1 MITSLS
7 QYNSL
12 REDNLSFY
20 CLEEK
25 SMRRGYLSIII
36 LLFTSLACGL
46 ITKPPTPTNVP
57 TQPLPIIAPTN
68 IPGVKPAGTQTPGA
82 EVTTATST
90 QEEPTKTP
98 YPTSVLD
105 SSMTSEISLIQSQ
118 VVDERGLQPRYQVP
132 VVLLSP
138 TELRQNVVNDFLA
151 DYTDEETA
159 DDVYELSIIG
169 LLDPAFNLR
178 DLYINLLSEQIAGY
192 YDNEMKEMFVVQGQG
207 FEGPERLTYSHE
219 FTHVLQDQNY
229 DIKDGLNYNDDA
241 CEVDTE
247 RCAAIQALIEGD
259 ATLSEY
265 TWYQYYAT
273 AQDQQQVVQYYN
285 SLKSPVYDSA
295 PVFLK
300 DDFVFPYNQG
310 LTFVQTIHDKGGWS
324 AVDAVYKDPPVSTEQ
339 IMHPELYPSD
349 TPIPVDLPDITSA
362 LGDSWHEVSRNQM
375 GEWYTYLILARGV
388 NQNARLDDTT
398 AQSAAAGWGGDEYLV
413 LHNNSQNTTAFVMK
427 SVWDT
432 TNDASEFSSALQR
445 SLNARFSVNAT
456 QQGDTFIWEYSSG
469 YSTLY
474 VSGNTTIW
482 IITPDATTAQ
492 TITGLVQP

>member
-1 MITSLS
+1 
-7 QYNSL
+7 
-12 REDNLSFY
+12 
-20 CLEEK
+20 
-25 SMRRGYLSIII
+25 MRRVYAIII
-36 LLFTSLACGL
+36 LLLTTSLACGL
-46 ITKPPTPTNVP
+46 FTSSTTPTSVP
-57 TQPLPIIAPTN
+57 TQPLPTIAPSE
-68 IPGVKPAGTQTPGA
+68 TPGA
-82 EVTTATST
+82 KPTDTQAPVAGETSTATA

-98 YPTSVLD
+98 YPTSALD
-105 SSMTSEISLIQSQ
+105 NALREEIDLIQTQ
-118 VVDERGLQPRYQVP
+118 VVDERGLQPRDQVP

-169 LLDPAFNLR
+169 LLKPGFDLR

-207 FEGPERLTYSHE
+207 FEGPERLTYAHE

-229 DIKDGLNYNDDA
+229 DIENGLNYNDDA
-241 CEVDTE
+241 CEADTE

-273 AQDQQQVVQYYN
+273 AQDQQQVIQYYN

-295 PVFLK
+295 PAFLK

-310 LTFVQTIHDKGGWS
+310 LTFVQTIHDQGGWA
-324 AVDAVYKDPPVSTEQ
+324 AVDAVYKNPPVSTEQ
-339 IMHPELYPSD
+339 ILHPELYPAD
-349 TPIPVDLPDITSA
+349 TPIPVDLPDIASS
-362 LGDSWHEVSRNQM
+362 LGAGWREVSRNQM

-388 NQNARLDDTT
+388 NQSANLDDSS

-413 LHNNSQNTTAFVMK
+413 LHNDSQNTTAFVMK
-427 SVWDT
+427 TVWDT

-445 SLNARFSVNAT
+445 SLNARFGVNAA
-456 QQGDTFIWEYSSG
+456 QQGDTFTWEYSGG
-469 YSTLY
+469 YTTLY
-474 VSGNTTIW
+474 LSGNTTIW
-482 IITPDATTAQ
+482 IITPDAPTNQIISGQVT
-492 TITGLVQP
+492 P

>member
-1 MITSLS
+1 
-7 QYNSL
+7 
-12 REDNLSFY
+12 
-20 CLEEK
+20 
-25 SMRRGYLSIII
+25 MRRVYAIII
-36 LLFTSLACGL
+36 LLLTTSLACGL
-46 ITKPPTPTNVP
+46 ITTSTTPTSVP
-57 TQPLPIIAPTN
+57 TQPLPTIAPTDT
-68 IPGVKPAGTQTPGA
+68 PSAKPTGTQALVA
-82 EVTTATST
+82 EVTSTAAA

-98 YPTSVLD
+98 YPTSALD
-105 SSMTSEISLIQSQ
+105 NALRDEINLIQTQ
-118 VVDERGLQPRYQVP
+118 VVDERGLQPRDQVP

-151 DYTDEETA
+151 DYTDEENA

-169 LLDPAFNLR
+169 LLNPGFDLR

-229 DIKDGLNYNDDA
+229 DIENGLNYNDDA
-241 CEVDTE
+241 CEADTE

-273 AQDQQQVVQYYN
+273 AQDQQQVIQYYN

-295 PVFLK
+295 PAFLK
-300 DDFVFPYNQG
+300 DDFVFPYHQG
-310 LTFVQTIHDKGGWS
+310 LTFVQTIHDQGGWT
-324 AVDAVYKDPPVSTEQ
+324 AVDAIYKNPPVSTEQ
-339 IMHPELYPSD
+339 ILHPELYPAD
-349 TPIPVDLPDITSA
+349 TPIAVDLPDIASS
-362 LGDSWHEVSRNQM
+362 LGTGWREVSRNQM

-388 NQNARLDDTT
+388 NQSANLNDST

-413 LHNNSQNTTAFVMK
+413 LHNDSQNSTAFVMK
-427 SVWDT
+427 TIWDT

-445 SLNARFSVNAT
+445 SLNARFGVNAA
-456 QQGDTFIWEYSSG
+456 QHGDTLTWEYSGG

-474 VSGNTTIW
+474 LSGDTTIW
-482 IITPDATTAQ
+482 IITPDAPSNQIISGQVT
-492 TITGLVQP
+492 P

>member
-1 MITSLS
+1 
-7 QYNSL
+7 
-12 REDNLSFY
+12 
-20 CLEEK
+20 
-25 SMRRGYLSIII
+25 MRRGYLFIIL

-46 ITKPPTPTNVP
+46 FSSSTTPTSVP
-57 TQPLPIIAPTN
+57 TQPLPTLAPSD
-68 IPGVKPAGTQTPGA
+68 TPGTNPSITETPIA
-82 EVTTATST
+82 EVTNTVST

-98 YPTSVLD
+98 YPTSALD
-105 SSMTSEISLIQSQ
+105 SALSNEIDLIQSQ
-118 VVDERGLQPRYQVP
+118 VVDERGLQPSYQVP

-169 LLDPAFNLR
+169 LLDPGFDLR

-192 YDNEMKEMFVVQGQG
+192 YDNDMKEMFVVQGQG
-207 FEGPERLTYSHE
+207 FEGPERLTYAHE

-229 DIKDGLNYNDDA
+229 DIKNGLNYNDDA

-273 AQDQQQVVQYYN
+273 VQDQQQVIQYYN

-295 PVFLK
+295 PAFLRE
-300 DDFVFPYNQG
+300 DFVFPYNQG
-310 LTFVQTIHDKGGWS
+310 LTFVQTIHDQGGWS
-324 AVDAVYKDPPVSTEQ
+324 AIDAVYKDPPVSTEQ
-339 IMHPELYPSD
+339 ILHPELYPAD
-349 TPIPVDLPDITSA
+349 TPIPVDLPDIATT
-362 LGDSWHEVSRNQM
+362 LGDSWREVSRNQM
-375 GEWYTYLILARGV
+375 GEWYTYLILSQGV
-388 NQNARLDDTT
+388 NQNARLDDST

-413 LHNNSQNTTAFVMK
+413 LHDDTQNITTFVMK

-432 TNDASEFSSALQR
+432 ENDASEFSAALQK
-445 SLNARFSVNAT
+445 SLNARFGVNAT
-456 QQGDTFIWEYSSG
+456 QQGDTLVWEYSGG

-474 VSGNTTIW
+474 LSGDTTIW
-482 IITPDATTAQ
+482 IITPDASTDEI
-492 TITGLVQP
+492 ITGQVLP